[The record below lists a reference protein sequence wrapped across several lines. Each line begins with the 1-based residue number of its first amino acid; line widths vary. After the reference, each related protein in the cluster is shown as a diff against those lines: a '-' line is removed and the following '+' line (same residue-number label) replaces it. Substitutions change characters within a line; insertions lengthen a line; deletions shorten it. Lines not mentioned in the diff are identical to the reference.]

1 MKIVENFKDFFGFGV
16 EDQEEEEETNM
27 PITSKFKD
35 EHDEKRSEFMK
46 INATTYLEIKI
57 AKPETLADAKEIAD
71 LFLNGKRVVII
82 NLETTPP
89 EVSKRI
95 IDFIGGVAYSKNG
108 NINPI
113 AQSNTIFAVTP
124 DYVEFTGEEIV
135 SVLESNGMII

>member
-1 MKIVENFKDFFGFGV
+1 MKIFDNFKDFFGLGE
-16 EDQEEEEETNM
+16 EDQDEEEENL

-35 EHDEKRSEFMK
+35 EHAEKRSEFMK
-46 INATTYLEIKI
+46 INATTYLEMKV
-57 AKPETLADAKEIAD
+57 AKPESLADAKEIAD

-89 EVSKRI
+89 DVARRV

-113 AQSNTIFAVTP
+113 AESNTIFMVTP
-124 DYVEFTGEEIV
+124 DYVDFTGDEIV
-135 SVLESNGMII
+135 SALESNGMIM